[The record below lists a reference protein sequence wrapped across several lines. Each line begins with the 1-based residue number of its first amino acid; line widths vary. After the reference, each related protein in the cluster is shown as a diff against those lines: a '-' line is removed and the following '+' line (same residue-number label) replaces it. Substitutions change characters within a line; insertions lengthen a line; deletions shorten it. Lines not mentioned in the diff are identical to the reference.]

1 MQDLLKRFINKIY
14 PQPTMFQLILLDRI
28 HKGKNMANLA
38 PALSYPS
45 IYGKPNLEITNPTF
59 KSLQDKIPEQNM
71 CCFLALFILLSIF
84 HHKERKKERKTVG
97 ELHQT
102 NNAGG
107 MGWWYKLMNVPLS
120 SNFILKQGNL

>member
-71 CCFLALFILLSIF
+71 CCFHALFILLSIF
-84 HHKERKKERKTVG
+84 HHKERKKER
-97 ELHQT
+97 Q
-102 NNAGG
+102 GG
-107 MGWWYKLMNVPLS
+107 GIA
-120 SNFILKQGNL
+120 SN